1 MAGGSGC
8 RSESWLAVKL
18 GLTLKLGWELKWELE
33 WELESELELKPQP
46 ERELEWELELRPLK
60 LDKYGGHPQN
70 PDLGPKWQYV
80 LVNPPLKPPSGD
92 VFGATF
98 QKRKMC
104 HSHGATQLYNPNFHS
119 GFLIKNAFARNLRPA
134 IHVGTPHF
142 HRFPSY

>member
-8 RSESWLAVKL
+8 RSESWLAVRL
-18 GLTLKLGWELKWELE
+18 GLKLKLGWELE
-33 WELESELELKPQP
+33 WELESELELKLQP

-80 LVNPPLKPPSGD
+80 IVNPPLNHPLGTFLGLHFKNGKCCISPGRPSYTIP
-92 VFGATF
+92 TF
-98 QKRKMC
+98 IR
-104 HSHGATQLYNPNFHS
+104 
-119 GFLIKNAFARNLRPA
+119 GFLSKVHLQ
-134 IHVGTPHF
+134 GTLDPQSAWDPPHF